1 MWATDKHT
9 DKQMDRPVTRSR
21 SRCRERWLNKLN
33 ERWTGPLHEAALA
46 VVSGGLISLMKLKSL
61 VYRRYQL

>member
-33 ERWTGPLHEAALA
+33 EIEVFSIPALST
-46 VVSGGLISLMKLKSL
+46 VKENWL
-61 VYRRYQL
+61 